1 MDRKIKY
8 LMTFAISCIAAFAII
23 SVIPANGEE
32 KIYENVVRLHVIA
45 NSDSNEDQR
54 LKLAVRDAILEKI
67 KDSDADSVEEAVDYI
82 KKEESSIQTIC
93 NNVLKE
99 KGSDDSVRLI
109 LGRENYP
116 VRYYDSF
123 ALPSG
128 DYISLRVVIGE
139 GDGHNWWCVLY
150 PPLCTAASEEECEEE
165 YIAAGFTGEEYKLI
179 KKESGIKYKIKFK
192 LLEIISEAFG
202 FDY

>member
-8 LMTFAISCIAAFAII
+8 LMTFAISCISAFAII

-67 KDSDADSVEEAVDYI
+67 KDSDADSVEEAIDYI